1 MFDNLFSCFFC
12 ATRSGGSA
20 FQFGEWLSGFEIA
33 ANQPF
38 TPPMHRMHSI
48 PTAEMKRKRCTLGT
62 KSLKEKG
69 TRNSFSLSAIAIEVL
84 LQCCEKLFF
93 SAVMQFS
100 VSLFSF
106 GATSISISVSSA
118 ISHHISEERWR
129 LSTNVPRISKLF
141 WTFGYR
147 EARQTYEKVE
157 ALIWQCNMLTSLKC
171 DTSLAWN
178 VGWKSTWPQS
188 NATRF

>member
-1 MFDNLFSCFFC
+1 
-12 ATRSGGSA
+12 
-20 FQFGEWLSGFEIA
+20 
-33 ANQPF
+33 
-38 TPPMHRMHSI
+38 MHSI

-69 TRNSFSLSAIAIEVL
+69 TRNSFSPSAIAIEVL

-118 ISHHISEERWR
+118 ISHHISEER
-129 LSTNVPRISKLF
+129 
-141 WTFGYR
+141 
-147 EARQTYEKVE
+147 
-157 ALIWQCNMLTSLKC
+157 
-171 DTSLAWN
+171 
-178 VGWKSTWPQS
+178 
-188 NATRF
+188 